1 MPYQNATVKNVGRR
15 LGLQQSKLR
24 EGVSVP
30 DGPFTT
36 VTYSEPPTG
45 DLTLDVFRPEVDSRH
60 SAVLI
65 FHGGGWR
72 AGAKE
77 AVHQQAAALAAAGF
91 TGIAV
96 QYRLLDIAP
105 WPAQLADARAA
116 LSWVRSHAA
125 ELSIDPTQVVA
136 QGHSAGAHLALMT
149 GTVGAEERPAA
160 VVAYYP
166 ATGFYRADQP
176 PPVDPDTPPAP
187 PSLELDAQGR
197 IPSWML
203 FPPGTDDAELIAASP
218 ISVADA
224 AYPPTILL
232 HATQDTVIGSTASI
246 ALHRRLCALGVP
258 SDLHI
263 YADRGHG
270 FDLAPSMLAATVHAT
285 TSFLERMV
293 TNRRELDAEA
303 EQFSLARLLQAQPR

>member
-1 MPYQNATVKNVGRR
+1 M
-15 LGLQQSKLR
+15 S
-24 EGVSVP
+24 

-36 VTYSEPPTG
+36 VTYSQPATG
-45 DLTLDVFRPEVDSRH
+45 DLTVDVFRPEFNSRH

-96 QYRLLDIAP
+96 QYRLLDTAP
-105 WPAQLADARAA
+105 WPAQLEDARAA
-116 LSWVRSHAA
+116 LSWARSHAP
-125 ELSIDPTQVVA
+125 ELSIDPMRVVA
-136 QGHSAGAHLALMT
+136 QGHSAGAHLALVT
-149 GTVGAEERPAA
+149 GTIGADERPAA
-160 VVAYYP
+160 IVAYYP
-166 ATGFYRADQP
+166 ATGFYPADPPQP
-176 PPVDPDTPPAP
+176 ADADAPPAP

-224 AYPPTILL
+224 AFPPTILL
-232 HATQDTVIGSTASI
+232 HASRDTVIGSAASI
-246 ALHRRLCALGVP
+246 ALHRRLDGLGVQ

-263 YADRGHG
+263 FAGRGHG

-293 TNRRELDAEA
+293 TNRPQLDAEA
-303 EQFSLARLLQAQPR
+303 EQFSFARLVQAQPR

>member
-1 MPYQNATVKNVGRR
+1 M
-15 LGLQQSKLR
+15 S
-24 EGVSVP
+24 

-36 VTYSEPPTG
+36 VTYSKPATG
-45 DLTLDVFRPEVDSRH
+45 DLTVDVFRPEFNSRH

-77 AVHQQAAALAAAGF
+77 AVHQQAAALAEEGF

-96 QYRLLDIAP
+96 QYRLLDAAP

-125 ELSIDPTQVVA
+125 ELSIDPARVVA
-136 QGHSAGAHLALMT
+136 QGHSAGAHLALMA
-149 GTVGAEERPAA
+149 GTISKEERPAA
-160 VVAYYP
+160 IVAYYP
-166 ATGFYRADQP
+166 ATGFYPADPPQP
-176 PPVDPDTPPAP
+176 ADPDAPPAP
-187 PSLELDAQGR
+187 PSLEIDALGR

-203 FPPGTDDAELIAASP
+203 FPPGTDDAALIAASP

-224 AYPPTILL
+224 TFPPTILL
-232 HATQDTVIGSTASI
+232 HATEDSVIGSAASI
-246 ALHRRLCALGVP
+246 ALHRRLGDLGVP

-263 YADRGHG
+263 YAGRGHG
-270 FDLAPSMLAATVHAT
+270 FDLAPSMLAATVQAT
-285 TSFLERMV
+285 TSFLARTV
-293 TNRRELDAEA
+293 TNRSELDAEA
-303 EQFSLARLLQAQPR
+303 EQFSFARLLQAQPR

>member
-1 MPYQNATVKNVGRR
+1 
-15 LGLQQSKLR
+15 
-24 EGVSVP
+24 VS
-30 DGPFTT
+30 DGPFST
-36 VTYSEPPTG
+36 VTYSQPATG
-45 DLTLDVFRPEVDSRH
+45 DLTVDVFRPEVNSRH

-77 AVHQQAAALAAAGF
+77 AVHQQADALAAAGF
-91 TGIAV
+91 TAIAV
-96 QYRLLDIAP
+96 QYRLLDAAP

-116 LSWVRSHAA
+116 LSWARSHAA
-125 ELSIDPTQVVA
+125 ELSTDPMRVVA

-149 GTVGAEERPAA
+149 GTIGAEERPAA
-160 VVAYYP
+160 IVAYYP
-166 ATGFYRADQP
+166 ATGFYPADPPQP
-176 PPVDPDTPPAP
+176 ADPDVPPAP

-224 AYPPTILL
+224 TFPPTILL
-232 HATQDTVIGSTASI
+232 HATWDTVIGSAASI
-246 ALHRRLCALGVP
+246 ALHRRLDGLGVP

-263 YADRGHG
+263 YAGQGHG

-285 TSFLERMV
+285 TSFLERVV
-293 TNRRELDAEA
+293 TNRPELDAEA
-303 EQFSLARLLQAQPR
+303 EQFSFARLVQSQPR